1 MIVKDRMTQNPVTV
15 TPVTSVSEALNLMR
29 QKKVRRMPVVDKR
42 GQLLGIV
49 AEKDLLYASPSPATS
64 LNVYEIGY
72 LLSKLKVKEI
82 MAKDVVTVSE
92 EVPIEDAARIMVDN
106 AIGGLPVVRDNVV
119 VGIITETD
127 IFKVMMEMMGARD
140 VGIRMSVR
148 VHDQPGVLSRVAAAI
163 AAAGGDIVALGTFNS
178 DAHRHGN
185 LVVKVCCVEAQAL
198 LDAMASIGVE
208 VVDLRATV
216 YRSRRRIAPNS
227 IHRTTYADWSGFG
240 YA

>member
-1 MIVKDRMTQNPVTV
+1 MLVKDRMTQNPVTV
-15 TPVTSVSEALNLMR
+15 TPDTSVSEALNVMR
-29 QKKVRRMPVVDKR
+29 QNKVRRMPVVDKR
-42 GQLLGIV
+42 GHLMGIV

-92 EVPIEDAARIMVDN
+92 DTPIEDAARIMVDH
-106 AIGGLPVVRDNVV
+106 AVSGLPVVREDKV

-140 VGIRMSVR
+140 AGIRMSIR
-148 VHDQPGVLSRVAAAI
+148 VHDEPGALSRIAGAI
-163 AAAGGDIVALGTFNS
+163 AAVDGDIVALGTFNS

-185 LVVKVCCVEAQAL
+185 LVVKVCCVESQVL
-198 LDAMASIGVE
+198 RDAMDAIGIE
-208 VVDLRATV
+208 IVDLR
-216 YRSRRRIAPNS
+216 YQS
-227 IHRTTYADWSGFG
+227 
-240 YA
+240 